1 MLGIAIAMYQRVQWE
16 GIGVF
21 CGSHGFPGD
30 VIRFNCILICFVAIV
45 CELSINFARRLVFQQ
60 FLYLP
65 SEWGDD
71 SPIVFP
77 PTFLCQGPKAQVL
90 PIFLWFIHHNPLQ
103 SGTATSSAEGFKNPL
118 KLVPDSCVFFFF
130 EAVQQGWK
138 HDHQSTCLF
147 YECVPLTSW

>member
-77 PTFLCQGPKAQVL
+77 QHFCARGPKHRRFPSFCGSFITIHYNPVL
-90 PIFLWFIHHNPLQ
+90 QLPRQ
-103 SGTATSSAEGFKNPL
+103 RAL
-118 KLVPDSCVFFFF
+118 KP
-130 EAVQQGWK
+130 
-138 HDHQSTCLF
+138 T
-147 YECVPLTSW
+147 

>member
-60 FLYLP
+60 FLYRP
-65 SEWGDD
+65 SWGDD
-71 SPIVFP
+71 SPMVLPQHF
-77 PTFLCQGPKAQVL
+77 CAWGPKHRAGNM
-90 PIFLWFIHHNPLQ
+90 ITNNPSL
-103 SGTATSSAEGFKNPL
+103 
-118 KLVPDSCVFFFF
+118 
-130 EAVQQGWK
+130 
-138 HDHQSTCLF
+138 
-147 YECVPLTSW
+147 